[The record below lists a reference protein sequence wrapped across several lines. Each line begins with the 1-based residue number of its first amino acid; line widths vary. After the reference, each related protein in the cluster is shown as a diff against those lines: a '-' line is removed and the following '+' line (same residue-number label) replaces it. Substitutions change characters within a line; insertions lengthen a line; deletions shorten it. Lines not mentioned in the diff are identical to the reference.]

1 MMVFVLFLM
10 YQERQYEEA
19 ALQAQ
24 RESEAGT
31 APDEGQGVAS
41 RETPGDSS
49 GDAQT
54 SPAERLGGG
63 LDPAGFPDRGRGDD
77 GESRPDRE
85 AFSSGP
91 DGETIPLQTHTLENG
106 NVVAE
111 ISNDPALIRS
121 WRIRSYE
128 ERLPE
133 GRMPIDLISVSERQ
147 AILSTG
153 VRTTVGAAFE
163 DARFEVVSSSRREV
177 VQRATSELGVLTRAV
192 RLDEQGYG
200 FDLELGF
207 ESRQA
212 RPMDAQLELVWP
224 VEASE
229 RLDFRELSLL
239 AYSPE
244 EGVTREM
251 AMGVGQAGFFGRL
264 MGGSSDGVQEIE
276 EPVRWAGFDVRYF
289 TGVLIDPDP
298 ESSSRPSLEV
308 RFEMVEPAKSARA
321 RIATPVVALGPR
333 GTTSE
338 SFRGFFGP
346 KEPEALFA
354 AGYGLEHTINRGW
367 SWLEPLTRLFEIAL
381 TKLYVVIP
389 NYGLA
394 IIVLTIL
401 VRLVVSPLMVRQ
413 MRSAEKMRAVQ
424 PRVKAL
430 QEKYKDDRQKQS
442 EEMMKLWR
450 EEGVNPLGGCLPV
463 FLQFPVLI
471 GLFYALQSSIG
482 LRQAPFVLWIDDL
495 SQPATL
501 FTIPGLDFPVR
512 VLPIIMGASM
522 FVQQKMTPTTGM
534 DPAQARMMLIMMPGM
549 MLLISYTFPSG
560 LVLYWTVSNLL
571 GIAHQYWIRKKMQP
585 AS

>member
-19 ALQAQ
+19 ALRAQ
-24 RESEAGT
+24 SQVEGETGDDDGDVFGAAPRDALGDRRAGG
-31 APDEGQGVAS
+31 A
-41 RETPGDSS
+41 R
-49 GDAQT
+49 T
-54 SPAERLGGG
+54 SPEEVLGGSG
-63 LDPAGFPDRGRGDD
+63 REASGPLDQGHEESLSTPRGRSADL
-77 GESRPDRE
+77 ESP
-85 AFSSGP
+85 A
-91 DGETIPLQTHTLENG
+91 IPLRTLTLENE
-106 NVVAE
+106 NVVAK
-111 ISNDPALIRS
+111 ISNGPALIES

-133 GRMPIDLISVSERQ
+133 GRVPIDLVSVSERQ
-147 AILSTG
+147 AILSTRL
-153 VRTTVGAAFE
+153 RTTVGTAFDE
-163 DARFEVVSSSRREV
+163 ARFEVVSSNSREV
-177 VQRATSELGVLTRAV
+177 VQRATSELGVLTRTL

-207 ESRQA
+207 ESRQS
-212 RPMDAQLELVWP
+212 RPMDARLEILWP
-224 VEASE
+224 VQASE
-229 RLDFRELSLL
+229 RLDFKELSLL
-239 AYSPE
+239 AYSPG

-251 AMGVGQAGFFGRL
+251 AAGVGQAGFFGRL
-264 MGGSSDGVQEIE
+264 MGGSSDRVQEIE
-276 EPVRWAGFDVRYF
+276 GPVRWAGFDVRYF

-298 ESSSRPSLEV
+298 GARPSLDV
-308 RFEMVEPAKSARA
+308 AFEMVEPASSARA
-321 RIATPVVALGPR
+321 RIAPPVLAVGPGGTVSQSLR
-333 GTTSE
+333 GY
-338 SFRGFFGP
+338 FGP
-346 KEPEALFA
+346 KDPEALFA
-354 AGYGLEHTINRGW
+354 AGHGLEHTINRGW

-401 VRLVVSPLMVRQ
+401 VRALVSPLMVRQ

-450 EEGVNPLGGCLPV
+450 EEGINPLGGCLPV

-471 GLFYALQSSIG
+471 GLFYALQSSIE

-501 FTIPGLDFPVR
+501 FTIPGLEFPVR

>member
-24 RESEAGT
+24 RQSELDAGSDGDRTVPPPESRGDEAVDPRRSAEARMDAERDPARLSDGR
-31 APDEGQGVAS
+31 DEGA
-41 RETPGDSS
+41 RPGPRVKPSEV
-49 GDAQT
+49 
-54 SPAERLGGG
+54 ERK
-63 LDPAGFPDRGRGDD
+63 R
-77 GESRPDRE
+77 
-85 AFSSGP
+85 
-91 DGETIPLQTHTLENG
+91 IPLQTQTLQNG
-106 NVVAE
+106 SVIAE
-111 ISNDPALIRS
+111 ISNGPALIRS
-121 WRIRSYE
+121 WRIRAYE

-147 AILSTG
+147 AILSTR
-153 VRTTVGAAFE
+153 VRSTMGTAFE
-163 DARFEVVSSSRREV
+163 ESRFEVISSSDREV
-177 VQRATSELGVLTRAV
+177 VQRATSDVGVLTRIL

-200 FDLELGF
+200 FDLELEF
-207 ESRQA
+207 ESRQP
-212 RPMDAQLELVWP
+212 RPMDARLELVWP
-224 VEASE
+224 VEASD
-229 RLDFRELSLL
+229 RLDFKELSLL

-244 EGVTREM
+244 AGVTREM

-276 EPVRWAGFDVRYF
+276 GPVRWAGFDVRYF
-289 TGVLIDPDP
+289 TGVVIDPDP
-298 ESSSRPSLEV
+298 DARPSLDV
-308 RFEMVEPAKSARA
+308 LFEMVEPAKSARA
-321 RIATPVVALGPR
+321 RIAAPSVALGPG
-333 GTTSE
+333 GTASQRL
-338 SFRGFFGP
+338 RGFFGP

-401 VRLVVSPLMVRQ
+401 VRALVSPLMVRQ

-450 EEGVNPLGGCLPV
+450 EEGINPLGGCLPV

-501 FTIPGLDFPVR
+501 FTIPGLEFPVR
-512 VLPIIMGASM
+512 LLPIIMGASM

>member
-19 ALQAQ
+19 ALGAQ
-24 RESEAGT
+24 SQVEASA
-31 APDEGQGVAS
+31 APAAEGLGSASRDAPGERSGGPRASPEETRDAS
-41 RETPGDSS
+41 RESAGLLGEGRKEPLSKRADLSS
-49 GDAQT
+49 A
-54 SPAERLGGG
+54 
-63 LDPAGFPDRGRGDD
+63 
-77 GESRPDRE
+77 RE
-85 AFSSGP
+85 EP
-91 DGETIPLQTHTLENG
+91 RIPLRTLTLENE
-106 NVVAE
+106 NVIAE
-111 ISNDPALIRS
+111 ISNGPALIKS
-121 WRIRSYE
+121 WRIRSYT
-128 ERLPE
+128 ERLRE
-133 GRMPIDLISVSERQ
+133 GRAPIDLVSVSERQ
-147 AILSTG
+147 AILSTRL
-153 VRTTVGAAFE
+153 RTTVGTAFD
-163 DARFEVVSSSRREV
+163 DARFEVVSSSDREV
-177 VQRATSELGVLTRAV
+177 VQRATSELGVLTRTL

-200 FDLELGF
+200 FDLEIGF
-207 ESRQA
+207 ENRQP
-212 RPMDAQLELVWP
+212 RPMDAQLEILWP
-224 VEASE
+224 VEASG
-229 RLDFRELSLL
+229 RLDFKELSLL

-251 AMGVGQAGFFGRL
+251 AMAVGQAGFLGRL

-276 EPVRWAGFDVRYF
+276 GPVRWAGFDVRYF
-289 TGVLIDPDP
+289 TGVLIDPD
-298 ESSSRPSLEV
+298 SDARPSLDV

-321 RIATPVVALGPR
+321 RIAPPVVALGP
-333 GTTSE
+333 GGKASQ
-338 SFRGFFGP
+338 SLRGFIGP
-346 KEPEALFA
+346 KVPEALFA

-381 TKLYVVIP
+381 NKLYLVIP

-401 VRLVVSPLMVRQ
+401 VRALVSPLMVRQ

-450 EEGVNPLGGCLPV
+450 EEGINPLGGCLPV

-512 VLPIIMGASM
+512 LLPIIMGASM

>member
-24 RESEAGT
+24 QSQSEGAIATDDGSGAAFPDTLRDEQGSNRAQMPPDDASGTERGSAGLR
-31 APDEGQGVAS
+31 GQGRV
-41 RETPGDSS
+41 EPL
-49 GDAQT
+49 Q
-54 SPAERLGGG
+54 
-63 LDPAGFPDRGRGDD
+63 DRG
-77 GESRPDRE
+77 S
-85 AFSSGP
+85 FSSDP
-91 DGETIPLQTHTLENG
+91 DGRAIPLRTLTLENE
-106 NVVAE
+106 NVIAK
-111 ISNDPALIRS
+111 ISNGPALIES

-128 ERLPE
+128 ERLPG
-133 GRMPIDLISVSERQ
+133 GRVPIDLVSVSERQ
-147 AILSTG
+147 AVLSTRL
-153 VRTTVGAAFE
+153 RTTVGTAFDE
-163 DARFEVVSSSRREV
+163 ARFEVVHSSSREV
-177 VQRATSELGVLTRAV
+177 VQRATSELGVLTRTL

-200 FDLELGF
+200 FDLEIGF
-207 ESRQA
+207 ESRQSG
-212 RPMDAQLELVWP
+212 PMDAQLEILWP

-239 AYSPE
+239 AYSPD

-251 AMGVGQAGFFGRL
+251 ALGVGQAGFFGRL
-264 MGGSSDGVQEIE
+264 MGGSSDGVQEIDG
-276 EPVRWAGFDVRYF
+276 PVRWVGFDVRYF

-298 ESSSRPSLEV
+298 DSRPALDV
-308 RFEMVEPAKSARA
+308 RFEMLEPAKSARA
-321 RIATPVVALGPR
+321 QISPPVVALGPG
-333 GTTSE
+333 GTMSR
-338 SFRGFFGP
+338 SLRGFFGP
-346 KEPEALFA
+346 KEPEALLA
-354 AGYGLEHTINRGW
+354 AGHGLEHTINRGW

-381 TKLYVVIP
+381 SKLYLVIP

-394 IIVLTIL
+394 IIVLTVL
-401 VRLVVSPLMVRQ
+401 VRALVSPLMVRQ

-450 EEGVNPLGGCLPV
+450 EEGINPLGGCLPV

-501 FTIPGLDFPVR
+501 FTIPGLEFPVR
-512 VLPIIMGASM
+512 LLPIIMGASM

-585 AS
+585 VS

>member
-19 ALQAQ
+19 ALRAQSQVEGQA
-24 RESEAGT
+24 ESE
-31 APDEGQGVAS
+31 DEGFGTVPRGALGEEGS
-41 RETPGDSS
+41 GGPRTTPGEMPAAGQPGGSS
-49 GDAQT
+49 GLLGQGREEPL
-54 SPAERLGGG
+54 SPPTVDSA
-63 LDPAGFPDRGRGDD
+63 DSD
-77 GESRPDRE
+77 SR
-85 AFSSGP
+85 A
-91 DGETIPLQTHTLENG
+91 IPLQTLTLENE
-106 NVVAE
+106 NVIAE
-111 ISNDPALIRS
+111 ISNGPALIER
-121 WRIRSYE
+121 WRIRSYQ

-133 GRMPIDLISVSERQ
+133 GKVPIDLVSVSERQ
-147 AILSTG
+147 AILSTRL
-153 VRTTVGAAFE
+153 RTTVGTAF
-163 DARFEVVSSSRREV
+163 DKARFEVVSSSGREV
-177 VQRATSELGVLTRAV
+177 VQRATNELGVLTRTL

-207 ESRQA
+207 ESRRSQPMEA
-212 RPMDAQLELVWP
+212 RFEILWP
-224 VEASE
+224 VEASD
-229 RLDFRELSLL
+229 RLDFKELSLL
-239 AYSPE
+239 AYSPD

-276 EPVRWAGFDVRYF
+276 GPVRWAGFDVRYF

-298 ESSSRPSLEV
+298 DARPSLEV
-308 RFEMVEPAKSARA
+308 AFEMVEPASSARA
-321 RIATPVVALGPR
+321 RIAPPVVALGPG
-333 GTTSE
+333 GTASQ
-338 SFRGFFGP
+338 SLRGFLGP
-346 KEPEALFA
+346 KDPDALFA

-381 TKLYVVIP
+381 TKLYFVIP

-401 VRLVVSPLMVRQ
+401 VRALVSPLMVRQ

-450 EEGVNPLGGCLPV
+450 EEGINPLGGCLPV

-471 GLFYALQSSIG
+471 GLFYALQSSIE

-501 FTIPGLDFPVR
+501 FTIPGLEFPVR
-512 VLPIIMGASM
+512 LLPIIMGASM